1 MSACKHLTETEAW
14 SIGPDGQEADE
25 VGHLC
30 LWADAH
36 PERFI
41 NAPRWISK
49 RALASDLIRPARD
62 CVGCPGYE
70 AKP

>member
-1 MSACKHLTETEAW
+1 MSRCKHLIDTEAW
-14 SIGPDGQEADE
+14 RIGPGGETPE

-30 LWADAH
+30 TWADAH
-36 PERFI
+36 PERFL
-41 NAPRWISK
+41 NAPRWISS
-49 RALASDLIRPARD
+49 RALASELIHPEHH